1 MKTTGL
7 CTSFYLLLAL
17 LLAACAAET
26 PPPAGA
32 CQPDAHGLIPLP
44 TRALGAD
51 PDLMQPPPAGGQS
64 GGGECLP
71 ADTLPLDDSLA
82 FSAAPLRNESL
93 DIADQQ
99 LLAAAVGDDVLALA
113 WLTAGDLT
121 ISVARGGSFLQARRI
136 APAVHA
142 DLVFSAVNRLHLVYE
157 QDGQIHYRAAD
168 LGARQAD
175 FDFWRQVGPGHKPRI
190 TLDANNRAHVFYELD
205 GAIWHAEHQHDL
217 YWHIAR
223 IGPGH
228 TPRLTT
234 FYDNPATPNTNE
246 RGFALS
252 YLEGNI
258 LHLRTY
264 GMTPL
269 LLPGWTTVAQ
279 LSLAEMPMT
288 AVTLHSARAAD
299 GTLLLAAAWVSH
311 IPAPPPPP
319 VPVPP
324 TYTAVNP
331 LSPFAV
337 VHPERIYDPFNAAR
351 MAVTDA
357 VFDGGLM
364 QTVYVTPGAAVTFSA
379 YGRAWSSDADDPLTV
394 VNPAN
399 LRLQIGLDPAGG
411 TNPNG
416 AGVLWSAEANPLN
429 QYVPLAVS
437 GTAVSNSVTLFLR
450 ARPDA
455 IRAHNEAVWDG
466 AELSGGALV
475 NGRMDTFTN
484 GIPDGWTPFYED
496 SGAGGVPPRDRYT
509 AYAAWSADGG
519 QSWTGPVP
527 VSENRLPGQGL
538 TGALGPDAYPFVSIA
553 GTEPTLH
560 VFAIYASGD
569 PPPGTTFIRYGR
581 PVVVGCAL
589 ATGSCD
595 EPPGVVLAADTPP
608 AADLILAAHPL
619 QARRALLA
627 WSGLQTDYVS
637 RDVYAAGVKLE
648 REREL
653 ERELEEE

>member
-7 CTSFYLLLAL
+7 SISFYLLLAL
-17 LLAACAAET
+17 LLAGCAAPA

-32 CQPDAHGLIPLP
+32 CQPDTHGLIPLP
-44 TRALGAD
+44 TRALGLD
-51 PDLMQPPPAGGQS
+51 PDLMQPPPAGGLS
-64 GGGECLP
+64 GGGACAPVETILP
-71 ADTLPLDDSLA
+71 NTSLT
-82 FSAAPLRNESL
+82 FTAAPLRNESI
-93 DIADQQ
+93 DPADQH
-99 LLAAAVGDDVLALA
+99 LAAAAVGDDVLALA
-113 WLTAGDLT
+113 WLSGGDLFV
-121 ISVARGGSFLQARRI
+121 SVARGGSFLQARRI
-136 APAVHA
+136 SSAQNA

-168 LGARQAD
+168 LGARQAA
-175 FDFWRQVGPGHKPRI
+175 FDFWRQVGPGHNPRL

-223 IGPGH
+223 LGSGH

-252 YLEGNI
+252 YREGNT

-269 LLPGWTTVAQ
+269 LLPGWTTVTQ
-279 LSLAEMPMT
+279 LSLAELPMT

-299 GTLLLAAAWVSH
+299 GRLLLAAAWVSH

-324 TYTAVNP
+324 IYTAVNP
-331 LSPFAV
+331 LAPYAI
-337 VHPERIYDPFNAAR
+337 VHPERVYDPFNAAR
-351 MAVTDA
+351 LYTADA
-357 VFDGGLM
+357 VFDGGLL
-364 QTVYVTPGAAVTFSA
+364 QTVYVAPGTAVSFTA
-379 YGRAWSSDADDPLTV
+379 YGQAWSSDEGDPLTS

-416 AGVLWSAEANPLN
+416 AGVLWSSEANPLN
-429 QYVPLAVS
+429 QYAPFTVS

-450 ARPDA
+450 ARPDGV
-455 IRAHNEAVWDG
+455 RAHNEAYWD
-466 AELSGGALV
+466 AAALTGGELV

-484 GIPDGWTPFYED
+484 GIPDGWTPFYDD
-496 SGAGGVPPRDRYT
+496 SGTAGTPPRDRYT
-509 AYAAWSADGG
+509 VYAAWSADGG

-538 TGALGPDAYPFVSIA
+538 TGALGPDAYPFLSAA

-560 VFAIYASGD
+560 VFALYASGD

-581 PVVVGCAL
+581 PVVVGCEL
-589 ATGSCD
+589 ATGTCD
-595 EPPGVVLAADTPP
+595 DPPGTVLAADTPP
-608 AADLILAAHPL
+608 ATDLILAAHPL

-627 WSGLQTDYVS
+627 WGGLQTDYVS
-637 RDVYAAGVKLE
+637 RDVYAAVVKLE
-648 REREL
+648 REL
-653 ERELEEE
+653 ELEEE

>member
-7 CTSFYLLLAL
+7 CTSFYLLLTL
-17 LLAACAAET
+17 LLAGCAAAET

-32 CQPDAHGLIPLP
+32 CQPDAQGLIPLP

-51 PDLMQPPPAGGQS
+51 PNLMLPPPDNLYGS
-64 GGGECLP
+64 GGECLP
-71 ADTLPLDDSLA
+71 AQTPSADSDLA

-93 DIADQQ
+93 DIGDQH
-99 LLAAAVGDDVLALA
+99 LLAAAIGDDVLALA
-113 WLTAGDLT
+113 WLTAGDLYV
-121 ISVARGGSFLQARRI
+121 SVARGGSFLQARRVS
-136 APAVHA
+136 PAQHA
-142 DLVFSAVNRLHLVYE
+142 DLVFSPVNRLHLVYE

-168 LGARQAD
+168 LGARQAA
-175 FDFWRQVGPGHKPRI
+175 FDFWRQVGPGHNPRI
-190 TLDANNRAHVFYELD
+190 ALDANNRAHVFYELD
-205 GAIWHAEHQHDL
+205 GAIWHAEHEHDL
-217 YWHIAR
+217 YWRIAR
-223 IGPGH
+223 LGPGH
-228 TPRLTT
+228 AARLTT

-252 YLEGNI
+252 YLEGNR

-264 GMTPL
+264 GLTPL
-269 LLPGWTTVAQ
+269 LLPGWTTVTR
-279 LSLAEMPMT
+279 LTLAEMPMT

-299 GTLLLAAAWVSH
+299 GTLHLAAAWVSH

-331 LSPFAV
+331 LAPFAV
-337 VHPERIYDPFNAAR
+337 VHPERVYDPFNAAR
-351 MAVTDA
+351 LYTGDA
-357 VFDGGLM
+357 VFDGGLY
-364 QTVYVTPGAAVTFSA
+364 QSVYVAPGTAVAFSA
-379 YGRAWSSDADDPLTV
+379 YGRAWSSDEGAPLTS

-411 TNPNG
+411 TNPDG
-416 AGVLWSAEANPLN
+416 AGVLWSSEANPLN
-429 QYVPLAVS
+429 QYAPFTVS
-437 GTAVSNSVTLFLR
+437 GTAVSNRVTLFLR

-455 IRAHNEAVWDG
+455 IRAHNEAIWDG

-475 NGRMDTFTN
+475 NGRMDTFTD

-496 SGAGGVPPRDRYT
+496 SGAGGAPPRDRYT

-519 QSWTGPVP
+519 QIWSGPIP

-538 TGALGPDAYPFVSIA
+538 TGALGPDAYPFLSAA

-560 VFAIYASGD
+560 VFAIYESGD

-581 PVVVGCAL
+581 PVVVGCEL
-589 ATGSCD
+589 AAGTCD

-637 RDVYAAGVKLE
+637 RDVYAAMVALRGNGQ
-648 REREL
+648 
-653 ERELEEE
+653 